1 MLDRLL
7 DISNNFGVD
16 TLLLLPVLIAL
27 EAVLS
32 ADNAIAL
39 AAIAQG
45 LESEKQQQRALNV
58 GLVAAFLL
66 RMLLILTASWVLQY
80 WQFEVAGAAYL
91 LWLVFQHFSADE
103 DARRCQPP
111 SPRSAI

>member
-7 DISNNFGVD
+7 DISTNLGVD

-45 LESEKQQQRALNV
+45 LADEKQQRRALNF
-58 GLVAAFLL
+58 G
-66 RMLLILTASWVLQY
+66 LLIAFVLR
-80 WQFEVAGAAYL
+80 VALISDGGMGAAVL
-91 LWLVFQHFSADE
+91 AV
-103 DARRCQPP
+103 
-111 SPRSAI
+111 

>member
-7 DISNNFGVD
+7 DISTNLGVD

-45 LESEKQQQRALNV
+45 LEDEKQQRRALNF
-58 GLVAAFLL
+58 G
-66 RMLLILTASWVLQY
+66 LLIAFVLR
-80 WQFEVAGAAYL
+80 VA
-91 LWLVFQHFSADE
+91 
-103 DARRCQPP
+103 
-111 SPRSAI
+111 

>member
-7 DISNNFGVD
+7 EWSPNLGLD
-16 TLLLLPVLIAL
+16 TFLLLPVLIAL

-45 LESEKQQQRALNV
+45 LDSAKLQKQALNF
-58 GLVAAFLL
+58 GLVAAFIL
-66 RMLLILTASWVLQY
+66 RVALILTASWVLKY
-80 WQFEVAGAAYL
+80 WQFENKKASLY
-91 LWLVFQHFSADE
+91 
-103 DARRCQPP
+103 
-111 SPRSAI
+111 I